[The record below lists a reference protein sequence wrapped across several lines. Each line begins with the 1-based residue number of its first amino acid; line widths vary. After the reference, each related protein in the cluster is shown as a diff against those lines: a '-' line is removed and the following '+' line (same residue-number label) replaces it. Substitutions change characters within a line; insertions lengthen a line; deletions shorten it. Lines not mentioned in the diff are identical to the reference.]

1 MMSLITTSLL
11 STTIILSSPL
21 LAAAVIN
28 PFTFYGLIG
37 DTPFLN
43 ENPEAS
49 GLALAPDSTHLAGVT
64 DSGRIFFLNLDDYTS
79 GHCSVDVTAGNN
91 IITPNNFEGIAIDTT
106 EWSSTGD
113 KYAYLIHEGSST
125 TEPYLHKIKYTYDSS
140 NGSCSVT
147 LVKSTTLFGALPC
160 FDTSNG
166 IESLSYK
173 ETINGVAVFSTGV
186 QDAGLMYEITSEGKS
201 NGGCGYDNGLGGIS
215 GEIYDNYGRIWSIDS
230 KQDQIAVIDPSQDGC
245 TLAIYDIPVE
255 SNNFPGDTTFPL
267 DKEGLSFDFTNGLLI
282 IGLWLKCNPPWRL
295 SVGFISCNPPVII
308 TTVPKNVWRTI
319 LNLHRC
325 ALSLVQVVYELDR
338 ELYT

>member
-1 MMSLITTSLL
+1 M
-11 STTIILSSPL
+11 
-21 LAAAVIN
+21 
-28 PFTFYGLIG
+28 
-37 DTPFLN
+37 
-43 ENPEAS
+43 
-49 GLALAPDSTHLAGVT
+49 
-64 DSGRIFFLNLDDYTS
+64 
-79 GHCSVDVTAGNN
+79 
-91 IITPNNFEGIAIDTT
+91 
-106 EWSSTGD
+106 
-113 KYAYLIHEGSST
+113 IHEGSST
-125 TEPYLHKIKYTYDSS
+125 AEPYLHKIKYTYDSS